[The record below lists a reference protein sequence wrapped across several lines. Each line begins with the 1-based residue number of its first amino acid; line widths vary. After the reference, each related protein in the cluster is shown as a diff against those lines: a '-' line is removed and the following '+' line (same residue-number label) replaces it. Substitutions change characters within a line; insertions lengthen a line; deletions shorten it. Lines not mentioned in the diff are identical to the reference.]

1 MNTALPSTLAN
12 IDLASVFT
20 EVTLDEQL
28 GLNGDGSGLRL
39 FHLQVRNNKFD
50 YSGLENLLMNRL
62 GEFVLSRAQIAQY
75 KLEGNESS
83 IGHRASRFLRQPENQ
98 ELREN
103 ALGNF
108 MLHAFLELALGAPK
122 LLSKIEI
129 AEVSGTRKIL
139 SDAVHLLD
147 RSEGS
152 KLRANLIFGASNV
165 VGDFGDAV
173 QQALERASAM
183 AANEDAECK
192 LVDQNILQQQ
202 FDAETTKYLSDLL
215 LPTEVNGS
223 SYDIGF
229 GLFLAYDLGLDP
241 TLYQRDEFSRVMED
255 KLKCDLQA
263 HIDHIRD
270 EIDRRRLGIY
280 PFYIYTLPMNDAES
294 DRLTI
299 TEAVL

>member
-28 GLNGDGSGLRL
+28 GLNDDGSGLRL

-75 KLEGNESS
+75 KLEGNENS
-83 IGHRASRFLRQPENQ
+83 IVHRASRFLRQPENQ
-98 ELREN
+98 ELKEA

-122 LLSKIEI
+122 LLSKVEI
-129 AEVSGTRKIL
+129 AEVSGTRKVL

-147 RSEGS
+147 KSEGS
-152 KLRANLIFGASNV
+152 RLRANLIFGASNV

-173 QQALERASAM
+173 ELALDRASAM

-192 LVDQNILQQQ
+192 LVDQNILQQR
-202 FDAETTKYLSDLL
+202 FDTETIKYLSNLL
-215 LPTEVNGS
+215 LPTEANDA

-241 TLYQRDEFSRVMED
+241 MRYQRDEFTQIMEN
-255 KLKCDLQA
+255 KLKLDLRA
-263 HIDHIRD
+263 HIDQIRN
-270 EIDRRRLGIY
+270 EINRRRLGIY
-280 PFYIYTLPMNDAES
+280 PFYIYTLPMNNAVS

>member
-1 MNTALPSTLAN
+1 MNTALPTTLPN

-28 GLNGDGSGLRL
+28 QLNSDGSGLRL

-50 YSGLENLLMNRL
+50 YTSLEDLLMNRL
-62 GEFVLSRAQIAQY
+62 GHFVLSRAQIAQY
-75 KLEGNESS
+75 EVDGNLGS
-83 IGHRASRFLRQPENQ
+83 IGLQASRFLRRPENQ
-98 ELREN
+98 ELKEN

-122 LLSKIEI
+122 LLSKVEI
-129 AEVSGTRKIL
+129 AEVSGTRQIL
-139 SDAVHLLD
+139 CDAVHLLD
-147 RSEGS
+147 QSTGS

-173 QQALERASAM
+173 DQALERA
-183 AANEDAECK
+183 AAIADNEDAECK
-192 LVDQNILQQQ
+192 LVDQNILQQR
-202 FDAETTKYLSDLL
+202 FEPKTTEYLKNLL
-215 LPTEVNGS
+215 LPTAANS
-223 SYDIGF
+223 ANYDVGF

-241 TLYQRDEFSRVMED
+241 MLYQREEFSQIMEE
-255 KLKCDLQA
+255 KLKQDLRA
-263 HIDHIRD
+263 HIGHIRN
-270 EIDRRRLGIY
+270 EIQKRGLGIY

-294 DRLTI
+294 DRVTI